1 MIAVIVSLFV
11 GASVVTSVAL
21 IAACILSGRT
31 QEVVAIEAEFEPG
44 LVPVESLRA
53 IAEMELP
60 KYKRGRGSSPLHVPA

>member
-1 MIAVIVSLFV
+1 MIAVIVSLFL

-31 QEVVAIEAEFEPG
+31 QEVVGMNAQYELG

-53 IAEMELP
+53 IAEVELP
-60 KYKRGRGSSPLHVPA
+60 KYKRARSSTPLHVGA